1 MEVVISCMVSELMS
15 TALGTRPAADIG
27 GGESPVGEGVEMI
40 GNAARCEKTAEGEKR
55 GQYGSVS
62 INMPPPDMS
71 YLNPKPYTLPTT
83 PSLSEDPYGWV
94 SCGKVLK
101 GSIRMGVMWK
111 GPQIIWSIDPLRTSM
126 YAVKRFILN
135 MLHTP

>member
-1 MEVVISCMVSELMS
+1 MASPHHPGEVPDPRPELGIAINMEVVISCMVSELMS

-62 INMPPPDMS
+62 INMPPPIS
-71 YLNPKPYTLPTT
+71 YPICP
-83 PSLSEDPYGWV
+83 
-94 SCGKVLK
+94 
-101 GSIRMGVMWK
+101 I
-111 GPQIIWSIDPLRTSM
+111 
-126 YAVKRFILN
+126 
-135 MLHTP
+135 